1 MLSSGNP
8 LVNNNII
15 NRHSQYNQEYMMNNQ
30 KNNNMNNLNQ
40 NMRNKNVRIGLDLN
54 LNKNNNNNIKIGM
67 NKQNNFMN
75 NMNRNLNL
83 KNNMNNAN
91 NMNRNINPNNSNN
104 TSLDPISRA
113 LNLIR
118 AEFRKKDDRIRSL
131 QLKIEELEKQIELIT
146 NNEALNNVNNYNYNN
161 NENNRI
167 LNNNYMKNP
176 SNTTQKKIG
185 RDFTFSE
192 KNSNELHYNNNIGI
206 QNNYDRTNKIQEMN
220 YNNNYMRNNELNN
233 RNKNY
238 QSNSNN
244 QYQINDKNQN
254 NFTMEQQKY
263 TENNDDAQREN
274 SIKTWNSG
282 NYQGFSK
289 NDVKLYLKEVKSK
302 LDSDSFREF
311 IRNIKSLTSSKEEGN
326 IDRSKIVEE
335 VRKLLSETD
344 RELFEKFKTIIG
356 YNE

>member
-83 KNNMNNAN
+83 KNNMNNTN
-91 NMNRNINPNNSNN
+91 NMNRNINKNNNN
-104 TSLDPISRA
+104 TSPDPISRA

-206 QNNYDRTNKIQEMN
+206 QNNYDRTNKIKEMN

-302 LDSDSFREF
+302 LYSDSFREF

-335 VRKLLSETD
+335 VRKLISETD
-344 RELFEKFKTIIG
+344 RELFEKFKKIIG

>member
-83 KNNMNNAN
+83 KNNMNNTN
-91 NMNRNINPNNSNN
+91 NMNRNINQNNNN
-104 TSLDPISRA
+104 TSPDPISRA

-192 KNSNELHYNNNIGI
+192 KNSNELHYNNNIEI

-302 LDSDSFREF
+302 LDSNSFRDF

-326 IDRSKIVEE
+326 IDKSRIVEE
-335 VRKLLSETD
+335 VRKLLSEN
-344 RELFEKFKTIIG
+344 RELFEKFKKIIG

>member
-83 KNNMNNAN
+83 KNNMNNTN
-91 NMNRNINPNNSNN
+91 NMNRNINPNNNN
-104 TSLDPISRA
+104 TSPDPISRA

-118 AEFRKKDDRIRSL
+118 AEFRKKDDRIRTL

-192 KNSNELHYNNNIGI
+192 KNSNELHYNNNIEI

-220 YNNNYMRNNELNN
+220 YNNNYIRNNELNN

-263 TENNDDAQREN
+263 TENNEDAQREN

-302 LDSDSFREF
+302 LDSNSFREF

-326 IDRSKIVEE
+326 IDKSRIVEE
-335 VRKLLSETD
+335 VRKLLSEN
-344 RELFEKFKTIIG
+344 RELFEKFKKIIG

>member
-83 KNNMNNAN
+83 KNNMNNTN
-91 NMNRNINPNNSNN
+91 NMNRNINQNNNN
-104 TSLDPISRA
+104 TSPDPISRA

-192 KNSNELHYNNNIGI
+192 KNSNELHYNNNIEI

-263 TENNDDAQREN
+263 TENNEDAQREN

-302 LDSDSFREF
+302 LDSNSFREF

-326 IDRSKIVEE
+326 IDKSRIVEE
-335 VRKLLSETD
+335 VRKLLSEN
-344 RELFEKFKTIIG
+344 RELFEKFKRIIG

>member
-15 NRHSQYNQEYMMNNQ
+15 NRHSQYNQEYIMNNQ

-83 KNNMNNAN
+83 KNNMNNTN
-91 NMNRNINPNNSNN
+91 NMNRNINPNNNN
-104 TSLDPISRA
+104 TSPDPISRA

-220 YNNNYMRNNELNN
+220 YNNNYMRNDELNN

-263 TENNDDAQREN
+263 TENNEDAQREN

-302 LDSDSFREF
+302 LDSNSFREF
-311 IRNIKSLTSSKEEGN
+311 IRNIKSLTNSKEEGN
-326 IDRSKIVEE
+326 IDKSRIVEE
-335 VRKLLSETD
+335 VRKLLSEN
-344 RELFEKFKTIIG
+344 RELFEKFKQIIG

>member
-1 MLSSGNP
+1 MLGSGNP

-83 KNNMNNAN
+83 KNNMNNTN
-91 NMNRNINPNNSNN
+91 NMNRNINPNNNN
-104 TSLDPISRA
+104 TSPDPISRA

-192 KNSNELHYNNNIGI
+192 KNSNELHYNNNIEI

-302 LDSDSFREF
+302 LDSNSFREF
-311 IRNIKSLTSSKEEGN
+311 IRNIKSLTNSKEEGN
-326 IDRSKIVEE
+326 IDKSRIVEE
-335 VRKLLSETD
+335 VRKLLSEN
-344 RELFEKFKTIIG
+344 RELFEKFKKIIG

>member
-91 NMNRNINPNNSNN
+91 NMNRNINPNNNN
-104 TSLDPISRA
+104 TSPDPISRA

-118 AEFRKKDDRIRSL
+118 AEFRKKDDRIRTL

-146 NNEALNNVNNYNYNN
+146 NNDAINNVNNYNYNN

-167 LNNNYMKNP
+167 LNNNYMRIP
-176 SNTTQKKIG
+176 SNNTTQKKIG
-185 RDFTFSE
+185 KNFTFSE
-192 KNSNELHYNNNIGI
+192 KNSDELHYSNNIGQ

-254 NFTMEQQKY
+254 NFTVEQQKF

-302 LDSDSFREF
+302 LDSNSFREF
-311 IRNIKSLTSSKEEGN
+311 IRNIKLLTSSKEEGN
-326 IDRSKIVEE
+326 IDKSKIVEE

-344 RELFEKFKTIIG
+344 RELFEKFKKIIG